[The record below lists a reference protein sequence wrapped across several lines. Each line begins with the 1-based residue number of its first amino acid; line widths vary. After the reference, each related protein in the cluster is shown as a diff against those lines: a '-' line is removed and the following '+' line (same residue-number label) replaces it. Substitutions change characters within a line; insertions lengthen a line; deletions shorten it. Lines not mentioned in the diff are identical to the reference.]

1 MAFHRGAINTA
12 NRGRWKNGL
21 LIKTATAISQR
32 DKPHFKAAASCHD
45 IAPSVLCSF
54 LPHLPKAN
62 VSLLQFKV
70 RQEALNSPRVL
81 PDTRGRRVP
90 SCCCQGNISEN
101 DDDVCALV
109 RSHREDGIGCLFVF
123 FKTEALPQT
132 GRIRQLLGYPAL
144 SPLIVFRRCSTAWRN
159 AAAVLYHPLSAVR
172 KPARS
177 PSTDEAASP
186 VQEPRTEPDGRRADE
201 DRRGEREGGKKEKEI
216 YECASISRCKS

>member
-1 MAFHRGAINTA
+1 MF
-12 NRGRWKNGL
+12 
-21 LIKTATAISQR
+21 
-32 DKPHFKAAASCHD
+32 
-45 IAPSVLCSF
+45 
-54 LPHLPKAN
+54 
-62 VSLLQFKV
+62 
-70 RQEALNSPRVL
+70 
-81 PDTRGRRVP
+81 
-90 SCCCQGNISEN
+90 
-101 DDDVCALV
+101 VC
-109 RSHREDGIGCLFVF
+109 FF

-201 DRRGEREGGKKEKEI
+201 DRRGEREGGGGKRKKFTNVLQSAVVNHKI
-216 YECASISRCKS
+216 LLPAAVPHNDINLD